1 MLSAI
6 NYYSQLFGP
15 SIVGIGSVLF
25 TGLVVLIKGVNGSSG
40 PVKSVHALLGQAVPQ
55 IDLWLDPLVRDHGLP
70 RGRGVSVPSSRP
82 VDPPTRL
89 KI

>member
-25 TGLVVLIKGVNGSSG
+25 TGLVVLI
-40 PVKSVHALLGQAVPQ
+40 
-55 IDLWLDPLVRDHGLP
+55 
-70 RGRGVSVPSSRP
+70 
-82 VDPPTRL
+82 
-89 KI
+89 